1 MYFSSLICDVVLCVQ
16 SLFGSLIS
24 TPSLFSFKVYSS
36 TIYGFEPIII
46 SSFFPSELHVGLY
59 PNKSKVSYSSI
70 SIQEEFA

>member
-1 MYFSSLICDVVLCVQ
+1 MQ

-36 TIYGFEPIII
+36 TIYGFEPKTIF
-46 SSFFPSELHVGLY
+46 SLFPSELHIGLY

-70 SIQEEFA
+70 SVQEEFT